1 MSEMQTGTA
10 TKTDAPASVPF
21 DLQGFLQA
29 NQKAS
34 ESFTRGSAELGSE
47 VMRFAG
53 ERLRRDVDTWQA
65 VADCRTP
72 ADLLEIEL
80 GYTRTMMTDY
90 MKEACTL
97 MDMATKV
104 GTDSLQVLDEHARSL
119 MRR

>member
-1 MSEMQTGTA
+1 MSERRTA
-10 TKTDAPASVPF
+10 STKQANEVAAIPF

-34 ESFTRGSAELGSE
+34 EAFTRGSAELGSE

-53 ERLRRDVDTWQA
+53 ERLRRDVGTWQA
-65 VADCRTP
+65 MADCRTP
-72 ADLLEIEL
+72 ADLLELEL
-80 GYTRTMMTDY
+80 GYTRAMVTDY

-104 GTDSLQVLDEHARSL
+104 GTDSLQVLDEHARSII
-119 MRR
+119 RR